1 MHCFQAWAECG
12 ANRFVE
18 VINAVRNRIL
28 DFSLAVWKECPT
40 AGQLGGRSN
49 ESITPAHVTQIF
61 HTTVFD
67 GGSATVVGSAP
78 HSSIAATVVQGDL
91 KSLQDALSN
100 QGLSAADITAV
111 SSALKEEHKPS
122 STDALDPGVSAWLGR
137 MAIKAAEGTLKAG
150 GAIAIK
156 EISAALM
163 RYYGF
168 AP

>member
-1 MHCFQAWAECG
+1 
-12 ANRFVE
+12 
-18 VINAVRNRIL
+18 
-28 DFSLAVWKECPT
+28 
-40 AGQLGGRSN
+40 
-49 ESITPAHVTQIF
+49 
-61 HTTVFD
+61 
-67 GGSATVVGSAP
+67 
-78 HSSIAATVVQGDL
+78 VVQGDL